1 MRNKIKLANIHHVYT
16 KFGKPLAKLLKSKD
30 FQKGAALFIS
40 AGIFAF
46 FLVQKNKDELRKREQ
61 LLNELIRKH
70 EAIIKE
76 LSVRNEI
83 SKERQDRL
91 LNLDLELK
99 HELELL
105 KAEIV
110 TLKAQVAD
118 LQKEEK

>member
-1 MRNKIKLANIHHVYT
+1 MRDKIKLANIHHVYT

-30 FQKGAALFIS
+30 FQKGAVLLIPDSIS
-40 AGIFAF
+40 TF
-46 FLVQKNKDELRKREQ
+46 FLVQKSKNEVKEKER

-76 LSVRNEI
+76 LSARNEI

-91 LNLDLELK
+91 LSLDSELK
-99 HELELL
+99 LEIESQ

-110 TLKAQVAD
+110 TLKAQIAD